1 MREEEQARLARRQER
16 RERSNDTVTVTQVQV
31 AMLASAREVQRD
43 LNRIATELDWSNP
56 EDLQTALKETLLAIL
71 RSPDTWTHV
80 SNLSKTFHTR
90 ESAKQKFDALSL
102 EERSKF
108 NVESLSNVNGKI
120 TRRAVKPASNE
131 SADYIVA
138 TMIVGTA
145 HDQPLLTEPITSPEE
160 LTHGLLK
167 TLGSLPPNYL
177 MVYELLW
184 SPQVESDSL
193 TYEELLL
200 NYPHMRQIQ

>member
-1 MREEEQARLARRQER
+1 MREEEQARLARREER
-16 RERSNDTVTVTQVQV
+16 REQSNDIVTVTQVQV

-43 LNRIATELDWSNP
+43 LNRISTELDWSDP
-56 EDLQTALKETLLAIL
+56 EDLHTALKETLLAIL

-80 SNLSKTFHTR
+80 SNLSETFHTR

-108 NVESLSNVNGKI
+108 DVESLSNVNGKI
-120 TRRAVKPASNE
+120 TRRVVKPASNE

-167 TLGSLPPNYL
+167 TLGSLPPQYL